1 MTVSALTRPGERDRL
16 VNKVGEIDWI
26 FCLTLCL
33 IAGDGATML
42 FSIAGSSWMPGA
54 APLPPT
60 PTDTSD
66 TGGVPEAPTQIDPNA
81 PAGTAPTPVQPI
93 AQPATPVTPP

>member
-1 MTVSALTRPGERDRL
+1 PPAPRARELMRMALLKDPEIRARVERP
-16 VNKVGEIDWI
+16 
-26 FCLTLCL
+26 
-33 IAGDGATML
+33 
-42 FSIAGSSWMPGA
+42 

-81 PAGTAPTPVQPI
+81 PASTAPTPFQPI
-93 AQPATPVTPP
+93 PQPTAPPQ